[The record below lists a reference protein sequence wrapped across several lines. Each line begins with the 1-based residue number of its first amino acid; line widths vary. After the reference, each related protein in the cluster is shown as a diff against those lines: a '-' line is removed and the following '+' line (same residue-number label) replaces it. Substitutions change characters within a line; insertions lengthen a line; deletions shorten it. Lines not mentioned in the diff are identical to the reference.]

1 MIAHSI
7 QVPVRWSDVD
17 PAGIAYYPRFFAW
30 FDLGSEAL
38 FEWLG
43 LPWPVLFPERDIIG
57 VPILETG
64 STFTR
69 PLRYGDVMTLRT
81 SVPWVKA
88 KTFRMEHEITLDG
101 VRCATG
107 FEVRAWIP
115 RPRHARDPIH
125 AAEIPADVVRK
136 LTGG

>member
-1 MIAHSI
+1 VIEHAI

-17 PAGIAYYPRFFAW
+17 PAGIAYYPRFFSW
-30 FDLGSEAL
+30 YDLGSEAL
-38 FEWLG
+38 FESLG
-43 LPWPVLFPERDIIG
+43 LPWPTLFPERGIIG
-57 VPILETG
+57 VPIVETG

-69 PLRYGDVMTLRT
+69 PLRYGDVVTLRT

-88 KTFRMEHEITLDG
+88 KTFRMEHEITLAG

-115 RPRHARDPIH
+115 RPRHPHDPIH

-136 LTGG
+136 LTGS